1 MASLDEQIHQA
12 VLAALNPGPLQ
23 SEGLHFL
30 QQLRSNPKDSWQPG
44 LICFLAGSQNE
55 QQQDPNQAWS
65 YKYPPQ
71 TRLFGLQ
78 LVDTMLQLPTSSEEE
93 IGLVKSC
100 YETTRQQLWDYIHRE
115 FVEGPGE
122 QGLGYLR
129 NKVVQTLF
137 LLFFQS
143 YPNNWPDFFSS
154 FADLIRQ
161 HPKASTPLNN
171 SNQPL
176 NPRTTDLYLRL
187 LHEISSELSD
197 ALLRINK
204 PAFRLTRD
212 AELRDAIRERDA
224 ERIARETFGIVAESL
239 EGLSKNDLNP
249 NQGLYGKQ
257 AQECLEMGIRV
268 VEDYASWI
276 DISLIVTPTWIP
288 FLFQSL
294 RLSNIG
300 IRLAAADALICIVT
314 KGMPAANR
322 IQLYNLLGL
331 VDVLKTLKTENNAR
345 RQSGEWSDEEDQFN
359 ERLARILNGM
369 GVELCKVCDDSSVPL
384 EFQAASLGLATQLLP
399 LLISFVEEDVF
410 ASCASVLPFSSAIL
424 SRYKKDKKL
433 SPDSHLNQEKRTF
446 LSQLLRLIVIKV
458 RYPPDDL
465 FQWEPPALPGETE
478 DEDMVVYHDR
488 RRQLKTIIEA
498 IAVIDETLFQETI
511 DPLIS
516 NVLDHIIS
524 EGGNACNVC
533 WQEIELALVM
543 LYNYGEAVR
552 GSGPTSFR
560 SYVMIPPEEIKKHN
574 KNKDYKIN
582 YSQYPLSSLGNL
594 LLKASKA
601 LTTKFPH
608 PSIAVQWFE
617 CVTRYH
623 EFFEIFTGA
632 IQDVLPTFLDDRGL
646 HNSDFNIRYRCCYLF
661 YRFVLQGK
669 PAIQTHFHPHDW
681 QAIIDQLQDLI
692 VIEAE
697 LPNRTVSNGSGDEH
711 DILMK
716 AVQSSSVLDSQ
727 LYLFEAVG
735 ILVSFFSANPEQQ
748 IVCLQSILEPLITQM
763 RTELKNRPLD
773 PTDLTNALKIHH
785 SIMAVGAIAKGFP
798 NLSSNT
804 SSSTTFPWLQVF
816 KTATDD
822 IMRVTERLNDIRV
835 LRDATR
841 SSFHKIVATIGM
853 EALPHV
859 PVLINCLLDKLT
871 KPELVEF
878 LSFVG
883 QLVHKYKENFIS
895 LLDSLLLPLFSKI
908 INFLDQPITGTDDVM
923 CQSELRRGYFNLC
936 NSIIGAQMHGIF
948 VSPNN
953 QPHLET
959 ILKTIIDQLQA
970 KEVLIPD
977 LRFGFGL
984 LKNFSSIWLKAPQ
997 AGPSPVPGFELFLYH
1012 QVAPLCFAIP
1022 CKPGFDWS
1030 DAESYLVLTEIIGI
1044 LKMLMTTRGGEFVE
1058 FLVGNLFP
1066 SMSCPPEKGQKLIK
1080 EIQETTDLKPSR
1092 KPLVEFFGRNAK

>member
-12 VLAALNPGPLQ
+12 VSAALNPGPHQ

-44 LICFLAGSQNE
+44 LICFLAGA
-55 QQQDPNQAWS
+55 QDNT

-78 LVDTMLQLPTSSEEE
+78 LVDAMLQLSTSSDEE

-100 YETTRQQLWDYIHRE
+100 YETTRHQLWDYIHRE
-115 FVEGPGE
+115 FVEGSGE

-143 YPNNWPDFFSS
+143 YPNNWSDFFSS

-161 HPKASTPLNN
+161 HPKGSSPVANSN
-171 SNQPL
+171 SNQTL

-204 PAFRLTRD
+204 PSFRLSRD
-212 AELRDAIRERDA
+212 AELRDAVREHDA
-224 ERIARETFGIVAESL
+224 ARIARETFAIVAESL
-239 EGLSKNDLNP
+239 EGLSKNDAGNS

-294 RLSNIG
+294 RLPNIS

-314 KGMPAANR
+314 KGMPASNR

-345 RQSGEWSDEEDQFN
+345 RQAGEWSDDEDQFN

-384 EFQAASLGLATQLLP
+384 EVQAASLGLATQLLP
-399 LLISFVEEDVF
+399 LLLSFVEEDVF
-410 ASCASVLPFSSAIL
+410 TCCASVLPFSSAIL

-433 SPDSHLNQEKRTF
+433 APASHLTQDKQTF
-446 LSQLLRLIVIKV
+446 LCQLLRLIVMKV

-465 FQWEPPALPGETE
+465 FEWEPPALPGETE

-488 RRQLKTIIEA
+488 RRQLKTIVEA
-498 IAVIDETLFQETI
+498 IAVIDETLFQETV

-516 NVLDHIIS
+516 NVLDHIS
-524 EGGNACNVC
+524 SAGGNASNLP

-552 GSGPTSFR
+552 GSGPTSIR
-560 SYVMIPPEEIKKHN
+560 SYVRIPPDEIKKHN
-574 KNKDYKIN
+574 KTKDYKIN

-601 LTTKFPH
+601 LITKFPH

-617 CVTRYH
+617 CATRYH

-646 HNSDFNIRYRCCYLF
+646 HHPNCNIRYRCCYLF

-669 PAIQTHFHPHDW
+669 PAIQTHFNTHGW
-681 QAIIDQLQDLI
+681 QAIIDQLKDLI
-692 VIEAE
+692 VIQAE
-697 LPNRTVSNGSGDEH
+697 LPAQLASNGSGDEN
-711 DILMK
+711 DILVK
-716 AVQSSSVLDSQ
+716 AVQSSSAFDSQ
-727 LYLFEAVG
+727 LYLFEATG

-748 IVCLQSILEPLITQM
+748 ITCLQLILEPLISQM
-763 RTELKNRPLD
+763 RTELKNPPD
-773 PTDLTNALKIHH
+773 NPADLINALKIHH

-822 IMRVTERLNDIRV
+822 IMSVTKRLNDIRV

-859 PVLINCLLDKLT
+859 PVLIECLLDKLT
-871 KPELVEF
+871 KPELIEF

-984 LKNFSSIWLKAPQ
+984 LKNFSTIWLKPSQ
-997 AGPSPVPGFELFLYH
+997 LVNGQGPSPVPGFELFLYH
-1012 QVAPLCFAIP
+1012 QVVPLCFAIP
-1022 CKPGFDWS
+1022 CKPEFDWS

-1044 LKMLMTTRGGEFVE
+1044 LKMLMTIRGEEFVE

-1066 SMSCPPEKGQKLIK
+1066 SMSCPPEKGQTLIK
-1080 EIQETTDLKPSR
+1080 EIKETTDLKPSR